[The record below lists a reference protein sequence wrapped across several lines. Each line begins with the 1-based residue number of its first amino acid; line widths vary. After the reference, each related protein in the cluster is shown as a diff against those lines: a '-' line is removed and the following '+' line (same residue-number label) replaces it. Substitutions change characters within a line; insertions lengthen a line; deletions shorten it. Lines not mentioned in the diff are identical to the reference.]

1 MPALAM
7 LQLVKV
13 VSRPPFPE
21 ALELLLICL
30 PPGQSTHFDIRIV
43 NGRQLGKWF
52 SNQEVSRGEI
62 GEVWIIGKST
72 EGSGVEASLDFS

>member
-7 LQLVKV
+7 LQLVKI

-21 ALELLLICL
+21 VLEFLICL
-30 PPGQSTHFDIRIV
+30 PPGQSTHSDIRII